1 MAVWKIVVMIGT
13 GVALWVGLIVEKAIV
28 RALPW
33 VVVQV
38 LFKRMFLT
46 KIVLEFVWMGSEVVE
61 RAVFLAAGV
70 ESVVV
75 TGEDIGK
82 SIHRMGLQA
91 LSTPGRP
98 GWESLVVFVSGV
110 VGSGLRATLV
120 YVGISAGRLME

>member
-1 MAVWKIVVMIGT
+1 MANWRFVESIVK
-13 GVALWVGLIVEKAIV
+13 ALLWA
-28 RALPW
+28 
-33 VVVQV
+33 VVQV

-82 SIHRMGLQA
+82 SIH
-91 LSTPGRP
+91 
-98 GWESLVVFVSGV
+98 
-110 VGSGLRATLV
+110 
-120 YVGISAGRLME
+120 